1 MMREVVWDA
10 LRGDTVL
17 NGLGIAADG
26 ANIHQ
31 ADSVDTLTIKP
42 ALVLRWGDI
51 TGGVNTP
58 EPIGERTATTWQGA
72 GAQTLQVWAHDKV
85 GDFDRIDKILTRV
98 RTVLSGLV
106 AVQGITAGHTL
117 IQADW
122 MGDSQDF
129 RDDGYGTITRHSDWR
144 IAQGWR

>member
-1 MMREVVWDA
+1 MIREIVWNS

-17 NGLGIAADG
+17 NALGIAADG
-26 ANIHQ
+26 SNIHQ
-31 ADSVDTLTIKP
+31 ADSVDTLPVKP
-42 ALVLRWGDI
+42 AMVIRWGDI
-51 TGGVNTP
+51 TDPV
-58 EPIGERTATTWQGA
+58 GERGATAWVGGGT
-72 GAQTLQVWAHDKV
+72 QTLQVWAHDDL

-106 AVQGITAGHTL
+106 AVQGTTPGQTL

-122 MGDSQDF
+122 VGDSQDF
-129 RDDGYGTITRHSDWR
+129 RDDGYRTITRHSDWR